1 MNTWNTGSGTAL
13 RRSMRISAAAVAALF
28 TVSTV
33 SGAFAQG
40 ATGQASRTPDYS
52 ACQTKDDATFEAA
65 IRSITGKA
73 LQQGLAGI
81 DFEAVVRSEWRKG
94 QVSDVVDKRVEIAAA
109 AIRSESTWS
118 SLLKSLAYR
127 KRARELA
134 TAVAERVYRSDA
146 VKTAISGLATGVG
159 TEIGRAIEISTI
171 DAAGPAEAC
180 VKAFLSDRY
189 GTTIA
194 GAVQADARQSFT
206 VGAEAGSANIGASAV
221 LLENAGGLTG
231 AVVLLVRRQLSRMA
245 RRLGQRV
252 IGAVLG
258 RLVSVVAGG
267 VGVALIAKDIWDLRY
282 GMLPI
287 ITEEMKSEETK
298 ANVQNELA
306 QSIKAQITLQTEE
319 IANAT
324 ARQVADV
331 WKSFKRANAK
341 TLELSESNPD
351 FRSFVDTLTR
361 RELPK
366 LDEAVSLILP
376 NEGDAGVKRY
386 LRDGRLSRA
395 VTRMSREALNIARE
409 KQSLDVGLK
418 WDALAGDK
426 IGEVVALG
434 LHKRTS
440 PDQFSAS
447 ALDRILT
454 IDNRAAA
461 LKLSALPPSSRDI
474 LFELEPG
481 RLTSLGRGL
490 DESELQTLASYL
502 SGLSRPA
509 GQRVLELV
517 ADTPARMNQISNA

>member
-1 MNTWNTGSGTAL
+1 MAAPHSPWYKGLEGGLEGRANKRRGRAVNAWQQDSFRMNTWNTGSGTAL

-40 ATGQASRTPDYS
+40 ATAQASRTPDYS

-221 LLENAGGLTG
+221 LL
-231 AVVLLVRRQLSRMA
+231 
-245 RRLGQRV
+245 
-252 IGAVLG
+252 
-258 RLVSVVAGG
+258 
-267 VGVALIAKDIWDLRY
+267 
-282 GMLPI
+282 
-287 ITEEMKSEETK
+287 
-298 ANVQNELA
+298 
-306 QSIKAQITLQTEE
+306 
-319 IANAT
+319 
-324 ARQVADV
+324 
-331 WKSFKRANAK
+331 
-341 TLELSESNPD
+341 
-351 FRSFVDTLTR
+351 
-361 RELPK
+361 
-366 LDEAVSLILP
+366 
-376 NEGDAGVKRY
+376 
-386 LRDGRLSRA
+386 
-395 VTRMSREALNIARE
+395 
-409 KQSLDVGLK
+409 
-418 WDALAGDK
+418 
-426 IGEVVALG
+426 
-434 LHKRTS
+434 
-440 PDQFSAS
+440 
-447 ALDRILT
+447 
-454 IDNRAAA
+454 
-461 LKLSALPPSSRDI
+461 
-474 LFELEPG
+474 
-481 RLTSLGRGL
+481 
-490 DESELQTLASYL
+490 
-502 SGLSRPA
+502 
-509 GQRVLELV
+509 
-517 ADTPARMNQISNA
+517 